1 MNVEQFNEAIVD
13 LEAILAAEEEGIDD
27 FIKIPVDHQEDDF
40 SIRQTLEDYGLS
52 LSTGDLF

>member
-13 LEAILAAEEEGIDD
+13 PEAILAAEEEGIDD
-27 FIKIPVDHQEDDF
+27 FIKIPVDYQEDDS